1 MKYPCDM
8 IRDLMPLCA
17 DGAASDASAQ
27 AVREHIGTCTECA
40 RIWGEE
46 QQKLDLAAEA
56 PAPQEKGYAKA
67 AKKYR
72 KKWLFRLLAVFFC
85 GFLATWSA
93 YQLYA
98 GSPYFHGRSTVDG
111 AIKEALS
118 GGNGKRLLSGLT
130 NYRVLQQYDAPDGS
144 GTTYF
149 VTYILYNYE
158 PSDSV
163 TPVTVTK
170 NQKGLYV
177 GKADFHK
184 GMSVSPGDTEKLLL
198 MDVNGTTSFGFTRFT
213 GLPVTEIRLTVSGK
227 EQRFARDSE
236 DAAPSFYFL
245 CNTPKNSNDITGE
258 ALDADGNVL
267 LRLRTAGALGYESSD
282 ARWIWDFVS
291 PPES

>member
-17 DGAASDASAQ
+17 DSAASDASAQ

-40 RIWGEE
+40 RLWDEM

-67 AKKYR
+67 AKKYK
-72 KKWLFRLLAVFFC
+72 KKWLLRLLAVFFC
-85 GFLATWSA
+85 GFLATWSLR
-93 YQLYA
+93 QLYVD
-98 GSPYFHGRSTVDG
+98 SPYFHGRKTVDG

-118 GGNGKRLLSGLT
+118 GGDGKRLLSGLT
-130 NYRVLQQYDAPDGS
+130 NYRILQQYDAPDGS

-158 PSDSV
+158 PSDYI

-177 GKADFHK
+177 GKAAFHR
-184 GMSVSPGDTEKLLL
+184 GMSVLPGDTEKLLL
-198 MDVNGTTSFGFTRFT
+198 MNVNETTSFGISSFPGF
-213 GLPVTEIRLTVSGK
+213 PVSELRLTISGK
-227 EQRFARDSE
+227 EQRITEADSNDARNT
-236 DAAPSFYFL
+236 FYFL
-245 CNTPKNSNDITGE
+245 CDTPKNSKDITGE
-258 ALDADGNVL
+258 ALDKDGNVL
-267 LRLRTAGALGYESSD
+267 LRLRSAGELGYQSSD
-282 ARWIWDFVS
+282 ARWIWDYVS
-291 PPES
+291 